1 MGKNWIRAIKN
12 YRGRERTA
20 RKKMKI
26 TKFNNLKIEYRNSII

>member
-12 YRGRERTA
+12 YRGRTA